1 LYIVELLGR
10 RPARC
15 VLREVV
21 GVDLVRLTPPSSSG
35 ILEIPDPFLLF
46 GVHAEEGRAGF
57 RQTLTLLSKVLK
69 WCFAVR
75 RRRSATEPLD
85 LAPQGEVL
93 LAQPP
98 ANRVRT
104 CAVPPCT
111 PIIPPLPQASTHP
124 LTLAPRIAAA
134 VRFGPLRQTRLDRV
148 YEQNG
153 GQFLHGRC
161 SGQRLSC
168 CSTPAAA
175 RRSLS
180 VGTPTTRAM
189 RSNRRTSAAWYSL
202 GARPSP
208 WYALR

>member
-1 LYIVELLGR
+1 MALYIVEPLGR

-57 RQTLTLLSKVLK
+57 RKALTLLSKVLK

-134 VRFGPLRQTRLDRV
+134 VRFGPLRQTRLDRRILCSM
-148 YEQNG
+148 G
-153 GQFLHGRC
+153 GR
-161 SGQRLSC
+161 
-168 CSTPAAA
+168 PP
-175 RRSLS
+175 
-180 VGTPTTRAM
+180 PT
-189 RSNRRTSAAWYSL
+189 RRTRSAGQSSSDPSSSR
-202 GARPSP
+202 RPRRMVATFIPVTCDRS
-208 WYALR
+208 